1 MPDSCLDDDLA
12 GLDPALLAQLQSQG
26 FDAERLRGWEHDLLR
41 AGPEVNRVAG
51 VVAPPAAGDVV
62 DLPERGSD
70 EGRRLERLGLGA
82 LGEGRLAMVVL
93 AGGMATRMGS
103 VVKGL
108 VEAIPGATFLDAR
121 LAEREYWQRT
131 SGAQLPMWLMTS
143 HATDGPIREA
153 LGGQIDGERV
163 DAFEQGA
170 SLRLTP
176 DGCLFRGDDGLP
188 SIHAT
193 GHGDLPEALAAAGLL
208 DRFLAAG
215 GRYLWIMN
223 LDNLGAAVDPLV
235 LGWHIDHGAQLTV
248 EVVDKQEGDR
258 GGIPV
263 RLDGRPVVLENFRL
277 PDGFDEDTVRV
288 FNTNT
293 FVADARR
300 AARPADGLVVVP
312 GRKDGRR
319 PPGDPVRAPGG
330 RAHLRA
336 REPLPARAAAGG
348 GFAVP
353 AGQELGRAG
362 RPPRAD
368 RRPHR
373 ADAGTGSRR
382 LVTHA
387 VAGAAVALPVHALLD
402 LLVPPR
408 CAVCRLAGPLLCA
421 ACLSELPLL
430 DGSTCARCGPPAERP
445 VDDCA
450 SCRGRRW
457 GSSRR
462 PRRCCSTVPPA
473 TWCMPSRTAACAV
486 SPRPPPR

>member
-26 FDAERLRGWEHDLLR
+26 FEAERLRGWEHDLLR

-51 VVAPPAAGDVV
+51 VVAPPAAGDVL
-62 DLPERGSD
+62 DLPDRGSD
-70 EGRRLERLGLGA
+70 EGRRLERLGLDA

-248 EVVDKQEGDR
+248 EVVEKQECDR

-263 RLDGRPVVLENFRL
+263 RLDDRPVVLENFRL
-277 PDGFDEDTVRV
+277 PDDFDEDTVRV

-293 FVADARR
+293 FVADAAALRDLR
-300 AARPADGLVVVP
+300 MDWSWFRVEKTVDGRPAIQFERLVGELTSVLESRLLRVPRLGAESRFLPAKSWDELDAHRAQIAARIEPMLA
-312 GRKDGRR
+312 R
-319 PPGDPVRAPGG
+319 VR
-330 RAHLRA
+330 
-336 REPLPARAAAGG
+336 
-348 GFAVP
+348 
-353 AGQELGRAG
+353 
-362 RPPRAD
+362 D
-368 RRPHR
+368 
-373 ADAGTGSRR
+373 
-382 LVTHA
+382 
-387 VAGAAVALPVHALLD
+387 
-402 LLVPPR
+402 
-408 CAVCRLAGPLLCA
+408 
-421 ACLSELPLL
+421 
-430 DGSTCARCGPPAERP
+430 
-445 VDDCA
+445 
-450 SCRGRRW
+450 
-457 GSSRR
+457 SS
-462 PRRCCSTVPPA
+462 
-473 TWCMPSRTAACAV
+473 
-486 SPRPPPR
+486 